1 MSIHKTA
8 LLFLAISL
16 LLVGLLAAQLPPYA
30 NPLPAEPPYFR
41 VRYAASSIAG
51 ELVYPVSFTV
61 WIPPGVKSL
70 RGLIVHQHGCGEGS
84 CKSGQTGA
92 FDLHWQALAKKH
104 DCALMGPSYE
114 QPEKENCQLW
124 CDPRNG
130 SDNAFQ
136 KSLQELGSQSA
147 HPELATVPW
156 AIWGHSGG
164 GHWAGGMLL
173 LHPERVAA
181 AWLRSGV
188 PPLKAAEGKPTPYS
202 MSDAACQVPVMC
214 NLGTQEGVTVKDGR
228 FAGVWG
234 GVETF
239 FHELRSKGG
248 LVGLAVDP
256 LTSHECGNQRYLA
269 IPWFD
274 ACLSTRLP
282 NKTSE
287 PLMPM
292 LSNDAWVAPLV
303 LDPYKAHAPLPALD
317 YDGPIAQSVW
327 LPNETIAKAWTQY
340 VTDTAVSD
348 VTPPSAPTNLR
359 VKGVELTWE
368 AEADLESGLA
378 SFIIERD
385 GLFLA
390 NVPEQG
396 KNPFGRPVF
405 QNLQYSD
412 TPPQPLVPMRFT
424 DDKAE
429 KGASPQYRVI
439 AVNTVGL
446 KSPVSQAS
454 STASVLA
461 KDSSLPKPIAYWQL
475 NDEGR
480 EARDSAGTHH
490 GAIHGAVIHEGK
502 IGKALLFD
510 RANGDHVSIPHSS
523 AFEIGTFT
531 VSAWVWLTKEPTF
544 SGILGTRDGG
554 EFNFDMKVN
563 TDKVHGDIGDGDRWI
578 DTRVNFYKDDVGS
591 NGQGGD
597 LETQHWYLVTFVV
610 DSEHKES
617 RLYLDGDRKKT
628 IPFTGEPRLMR
639 QGQTM
644 QIGNT
649 GKGEFMD
656 GVIDDVRIWKQALTD
671 EQIQKLFAIGR

>member
-1 MSIHKTA
+1 MSIQKVT
-8 LLFLAISL
+8 LLFLAISVSIASSL
-16 LLVGLLAAQLPPYA
+16 PAQVPPYA
-30 NPLPAEPPYFR
+30 NPLPADPPYFR
-41 VRYAASSIAG
+41 VRYEASSNVG
-51 ELVYPVSFTV
+51 ELVYPVNFTV
-61 WIPPGVKSL
+61 WIPPGVKTL

-130 SDNAFQ
+130 SDVAFQ
-136 KSLQELGSQSA
+136 KSLQELGSQA
-147 HPELATVPW
+147 GHPELATVPW
-156 AIWGHSGG
+156 TIWGHSGG

-188 PPLKAAEGKPTPYS
+188 PPLKAAEGKPTPYPI
-202 MSDAACQVPVMC
+202 SDAALQVPVMC

-239 FHELRSKGG
+239 FRELRAKGG
-248 LVGLAVDP
+248 LVGVAVDP

-269 IPWFD
+269 IPWLD
-274 ACLSTRLP
+274 ACLSARLP
-282 NKTSE
+282 NRNGD
-287 PLMPM
+287 PLVPM
-292 LSNDAWVAPLV
+292 SSKSACLAPLV
-303 LDPYKAHAPLPALD
+303 LNPSAVVAPLPASEFKGVL
-317 YDGPIAQSVW
+317 AESVW
-327 LPNETIAKAWTQY
+327 LPDEAIANAWTQY
-340 VTDTAVSD
+340 VKDTAVID
-348 VTPPSAPTNLR
+348 VTPPPAPSKLR
-359 VKGVELTWE
+359 VNGDELTWE
-368 AEADLESGLA
+368 ADADLQSGLA

-385 GLFLA
+385 GKFLA
-390 NVPEQG
+390 NVPDQG
-396 KNPFGRPVF
+396 KNPYGRPVF

-412 TPPQPLVPMRFT
+412 TPPQPLIRMRYT
-424 DDKAE
+424 DDRVE
-429 KGASPQYRVI
+429 KGKNHEYRVI

-446 KSPVSQAS
+446 KSIAS
-454 STASVLA
+454 STEDALA
-461 KDSSLPKPIAYWQL
+461 NAASLPKPIAHWKL
-475 NDEGR
+475 DDAGR

-490 GAIHGAVIHEGK
+490 GVIHGAMIHDGK
-502 IGKALLFD
+502 LGKAMLFD
-510 RANGDHVSIPHSS
+510 REKGDHISIPHSPE
-523 AFEIGTFT
+523 FEIGTFT

-563 TDKVHGDIGDGDRWI
+563 TDKVHGDIGDGSRWI
-578 DTRVNFYKDDVGS
+578 DTRINFYNDDVGS

-597 LETQHWYLVTFVV
+597 LETQRWYLVAFVV
-610 DSEHKES
+610 DSERKEC
-617 RLYLDGDRKKT
+617 RLYLDADRKKT

-656 GVIDDVRIWKQALTD
+656 GVIDDVRIWSQALSN
-671 EQIQKLFAIGR
+671 EHFQKLFAIEK

>member
-1 MSIHKTA
+1 MSIHKVA
-8 LLFLAISL
+8 LLYLAIS
-16 LLVGLLAAQLPPYA
+16 VAMAGSLLAQVPPYA
-30 NPLPAEPPYFR
+30 NSIPADPPYFR
-41 VRYAASSIAG
+41 VRYDASSNAG
-51 ELVYPVSFTV
+51 ALPYPVSYTV
-61 WIPPGVKSL
+61 WIPPGVTTL

-104 DCALMGPSYE
+104 VCALMGPSYE

-130 SDNAFQ
+130 SDAAFQ
-136 KSLQELGSQSA
+136 KSLRDLGSQSA

-164 GHWAGGMLL
+164 GYWAGGMLL

-188 PPLKAAEGKPTPYS
+188 PPLKAVEGKPTPYS
-202 MSDAACQVPVMC
+202 ISDASLEVPVMC

-239 FHELRSKGG
+239 FSELRSKGG
-248 LVGLAVDP
+248 LVGVAVDP

-269 IPWFD
+269 IPWLD
-274 ACLSTRLP
+274 ACLSARLP
-282 NKTSE
+282 NTIAE
-287 PLMPM
+287 PLVPM
-292 LSNDAWVAPLV
+292 LSKTAWVAPMV
-303 LDPYKAHAPLPALD
+303 LDPYKVDTPLPASD
-317 YDGPIAQSVW
+317 FVGVMAQSVW
-327 LPNETIAKAWTQY
+327 LPNEAIAKTWAQY
-340 VTDTAVSD
+340 IKDTAVID
-348 VTPPSAPTNLR
+348 VTPPPPPSNLH
-359 VKGVELTWE
+359 VNGFELTWE

-385 GLFLA
+385 GQFLA

-396 KNPFGRPVF
+396 KNSFGRTVF

-412 TPPQPLVPMRFT
+412 TPPQPLVRMRYA
-424 DDKAE
+424 DDKVE
-429 KGASPQYRVI
+429 KGRNHKYRVM

-446 KSPVSQAS
+446 KSLVS
-454 STASVLA
+454 STDGALA
-461 KDSSLPKPIAYWQL
+461 NAASLPKPIAHWRLDDQ
-475 NDEGR
+475 GR

-490 GAIHGAVIHEGK
+490 GVIHGAVTHGGK
-502 IGKALLFD
+502 IGKAILFD
-510 RANGDHVSIPHSS
+510 REKEDHIRIPHSPE
-523 AFEIGTFT
+523 FEIGTFT
-531 VSAWVWLTKEPTF
+531 ASAWVWLTKEPTF

-563 TDKVHGDIGDGDRWI
+563 TDKVHGDIGDGIRWI
-578 DTRVNFYKDDVGS
+578 DTRINFYKDDVGR
-591 NGQGGD
+591 NGRGGD
-597 LETQHWYLVTFVV
+597 LEIRHWYLVTFVV
-610 DSEHKES
+610 DNERKEC
-617 RLYLDGDRKKT
+617 RLYLDADLKKT

-656 GVIDDVRIWKQALTD
+656 GVIDDVRIWKQALT
-671 EQIQKLFAIGR
+671 EEHIQKLFATGQ